1 MSNPSTSEFL
11 PGVAGPETVPP
22 VPVCDTKVAVD
33 AARRRRNLRDLTD
46 GLLLLALDYM
56 FLIWPNAHVPFLTRS
71 TSMTLLIALHVI
83 VIGYWIIAR
92 ELPPLRA
99 KRIASTW
106 APAERAR
113 LSRR

>member
-11 PGVAGPETVPP
+11 PGVAGPGTVPP
-22 VPVCDTKVAVD
+22 VPVCDTKEAVE
-33 AARRRRNLRDLTD
+33 AARRRRMLRDLTD
-46 GLLLLALDYM
+46 GLLLLALDYL
-56 FLIWPNAHVPFLTRS
+56 FLAWPNAHVPFMTRS
-71 TSMTLLIALHVI
+71 GSMTLLVLMHVV

-106 APAERAR
+106 APAERTRLAR
-113 LSRR
+113 R